1 MATSSPIE
9 TGVTRV
15 APNQMLSD
23 SEHRKPNVGES
34 PDVVDDDDDVPSNSC
49 EPFRLIG
56 HSDAFSSFDQ

>member
-9 TGVTRV
+9 AGVARV

-23 SEHRKPNVGES
+23 SEGGKANGSQRPV
-34 PDVVDDDDDVPSNSC
+34 VTIVDDEDIPSNSG

-56 HSDAFSSFDQ
+56 HSDAFF